1 MLIYIYH
8 PGLHTPERAAEIARR
23 LEGLGYDGIAMPDHL
38 FIPNFTTGEPQYYA
52 HGLTVLTTCAA
63 VTSRI
68 RLVTLMANVL
78 VRPPVELAHAVA
90 TLARVAGPGRVD
102 LGVGTGWFRWEFEA
116 AGLAFPPGRERRDR
130 LVDAVGVWRALI
142 RDGSA
147 DVDGPHYQVHVPPG
161 GFLPP
166 GQEVPIMVGA
176 AGSRMIRAAAA
187 VADRIDFQ
195 PDSLRSGTIDLAEYD
210 GYDQAKLAA
219 GVRLAREARAR
230 IPVSGSPF
238 VQICA
243 DAAEARLA
251 RAERAERL
259 GLTEAAI
266 RQSLGTIVGTGEE
279 AVERLGAYADA
290 GCDRVH
296 VQAVDE
302 HVADR
307 LASFL
312 PELHAMGSSPSS
324 DPAGR

>member
-8 PGLHTPERAAEIARR
+8 PGLHSPERAAGIARR
-23 LEGLGYDGIAMPDHL
+23 LEELGYDGIAMPDHL
-38 FIPNFTTGEPQYYA
+38 FIPNFVTGEPQSYA
-52 HGLTVLTTCAA
+52 HGPTVLTTCAA

-68 RLVTLMANVL
+68 ALVTLMANVL

-130 LVDAVGVWRALI
+130 LVEAVGVWRALI

-147 DVDGPHYQVHVPPG
+147 DLDGPHYRVHVPPG

-176 AGSRMIRAAAA
+176 AGPRMIQAAAA

-195 PDSLRSGTIDLAEYD
+195 PDSLQSGTIDLAQYD
-210 GYDQAKLAA
+210 SYDQAKLAA
-219 GVRLAREARAR
+219 GVRLARETRAG

-238 VQICA
+238 VQICE

-259 GLTEAAI
+259 GLPEAAI
-266 RQSLGTIVGTGEE
+266 KQSLGTIVGTGEE
-279 AVERLGAYADA
+279 VAERLGAYADA

-307 LASFL
+307 LAPFL
-312 PELHAMGSSPSS
+312 PELHAMGCSPGP

>member
-1 MLIYIYH
+1 LLIYIYH
-8 PGLHTPERAAEIARR
+8 PGLHAPERASAIARR
-23 LEGLGYDGIAMPDHL
+23 LEEFGYDGIAMPDHL
-38 FIPNFTTGEPQYYA
+38 FIPNFTTGAPQYYA
-52 HGLTVLTTCAA
+52 HGPTVLTACAA

-90 TLARVAGPGRVD
+90 TLARIAGPGRVE
-102 LGVGTGWFRWEFEA
+102 LGVGAGWFRWEFEA

-130 LVDAVGVWRALI
+130 LVEAVEVGRALI

-147 DVDGPHYQVHVPPG
+147 DLDGAHYRVHVPPG
-161 GFLPP
+161 GFLPT
-166 GQEVPIMVGA
+166 GREVPIMVGA
-176 AGSRMIRAAAA
+176 AGPRMIQAAAA

-195 PDSLRSGTIDLAEYD
+195 PDSLQSGTIDLAQYD
-210 GYDQAKLAA
+210 SYDQAKLAT
-219 GVRLAREARAR
+219 GVRLARETRAG

-238 VQICA
+238 VQICT

-251 RAERAERL
+251 HAERAERL

-266 RQSLGTIVGTGEE
+266 RQSLGTIVGTGEDV
-279 AVERLGAYADA
+279 VERLGAYADA

-302 HVADR
+302 NVADR
-307 LASFL
+307 LAPFL
-312 PELHAMGSSPSS
+312 GELHVMRSSPGPNLV
-324 DPAGR
+324 DK